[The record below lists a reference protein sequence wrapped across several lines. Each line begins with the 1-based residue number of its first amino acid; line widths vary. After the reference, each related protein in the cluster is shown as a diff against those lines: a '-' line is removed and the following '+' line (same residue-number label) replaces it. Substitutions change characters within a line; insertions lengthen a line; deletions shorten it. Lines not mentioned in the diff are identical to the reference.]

1 MSRFWPDG
9 VPIVV
14 TCDALATPTELVW
27 QGHSHMVAQVVERWR
42 VDESWWR
49 RRVWR
54 EYFQLITHSGLLVL
68 IYHDVRAAEWRLQ
81 RLYD

>member
-14 TCDALATPTELVW
+14 ACDELATPLAFTW
-27 QGHSHMVAQVVERWR
+27 QGYRHVVAQVVARWR
-42 VDESWWR
+42 VDEGWWK

-54 EYFQLITHSGLLVL
+54 EYFQLVTASGLLVL
-68 IYHDVRAAEWRLQ
+68 IYHDVRAGAWRLQ